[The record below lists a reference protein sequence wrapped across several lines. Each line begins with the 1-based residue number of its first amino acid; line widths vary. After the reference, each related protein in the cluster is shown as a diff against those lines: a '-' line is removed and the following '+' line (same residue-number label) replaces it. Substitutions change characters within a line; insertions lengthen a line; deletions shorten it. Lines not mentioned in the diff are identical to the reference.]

1 MVSYGASEDGQ
12 AEQTQGALRWLKGVE
27 GDGEGWLLIDDLV
40 DTGRTARAVRERL
53 PKAHF
58 ATIYAKPLG
67 RPIVDTF
74 VREFRQEEWIYFPW
88 DIDYRFVSP
97 IKTRQKE
104 LGVCPVGYTEFTIG
118 GAMFGEMKVFSG
130 SSHPDLASGIATHM
144 GMPLGRLKVT
154 RFSNENI
161 KVKVEENVREADV
174 FVIQS
179 SCPPVS
185 DNLMELLILIDALKF
200 ASAAR
205 ITAVLPYF
213 PYARSDKKD
222 EARISI
228 TARLVAD
235 LLETAG
241 ADRVLTMTLHAP
253 QILGFFRK
261 PADQLLAT
269 PILSN
274 YFKTKDLSNTTVVA
288 TDAGAAKFAGHFAKR
303 LSVPM
308 AIIDK
313 RRFDDSEKAQSV
325 ALIGDVK
332 NRDAIIYDDEIATG
346 GSIKEAARILREL
359 GARSVRVGVTH
370 PVFSGS
376 ALETLNS
383 ANLDELVVTDSIPVS
398 PERARQ
404 LPNLKVLSTA
414 ALFGDAILRI
424 HGGRSISEMMD

>member
-1 MVSYGASEDGQ
+1 
-12 AEQTQGALRWLKGVE
+12 
-27 GDGEGWLLIDDLV
+27 
-40 DTGRTARAVRERL
+40 
-53 PKAHF
+53 
-58 ATIYAKPLG
+58 
-67 RPIVDTF
+67 
-74 VREFRQEEWIYFPW
+74 
-88 DIDYRFVSP
+88 
-97 IKTRQKE
+97 
-104 LGVCPVGYTEFTIG
+104 
-118 GAMFGEMKVFSG
+118 MFGEMKVFSG
-130 SSHPDLASGIATHM
+130 SSHPELARGIATHM

-274 YFKTKDLSNTTVVA
+274 YFKSKDLSNTTVVA

-303 LSVPM
+303 LTVPM

-332 NRDAIIYDDEIATG
+332 GRDAIIYDDEIATG
-346 GSIKEAARILREL
+346 GSIKEAARILREF

-370 PVFSGS
+370 PVFSGN
-376 ALETLNS
+376 ALETLTS
-383 ANLDELVVTDSIPVS
+383 ANLDELVVTDSIPIS
-398 PERARQ
+398 PERAKQ

>member
-1 MVSYGASEDGQ
+1 
-12 AEQTQGALRWLKGVE
+12 
-27 GDGEGWLLIDDLV
+27 
-40 DTGRTARAVRERL
+40 
-53 PKAHF
+53 
-58 ATIYAKPLG
+58 
-67 RPIVDTF
+67 
-74 VREFRQEEWIYFPW
+74 
-88 DIDYRFVSP
+88 
-97 IKTRQKE
+97 
-104 LGVCPVGYTEFTIG
+104 
-118 GAMFGEMKVFSG
+118 MFGEMKVFSG
-130 SSHPDLASGIATHM
+130 SSHPELARGIATHM

-161 KVKVEENVREADV
+161 KVKIEENVREADV

-185 DNLMELLILIDALKF
+185 DNLMEMLILIDALKF

-269 PILSN
+269 PILTN
-274 YFKTKDLSNTTVVA
+274 YFLTKDLTNTTVVA

-325 ALIGDVK
+325 ALIGDVQG
-332 NRDAIIYDDEIATG
+332 RDAIIYDDEIATG

-370 PVFSGS
+370 PVFSGN

-398 PERARQ
+398 PERAKAM
-404 LPNLKVLSTA
+404 PYLKVLSTA

>member
-1 MVSYGASEDGQ
+1 
-12 AEQTQGALRWLKGVE
+12 
-27 GDGEGWLLIDDLV
+27 
-40 DTGRTARAVRERL
+40 
-53 PKAHF
+53 
-58 ATIYAKPLG
+58 
-67 RPIVDTF
+67 
-74 VREFRQEEWIYFPW
+74 
-88 DIDYRFVSP
+88 
-97 IKTRQKE
+97 
-104 LGVCPVGYTEFTIG
+104 
-118 GAMFGEMKVFSG
+118 MFGEMKLFSCT
-130 SSHPDLASGIATHM
+130 SHPELAKGIAAHM
-144 GMPLGRLKVT
+144 GLPLGKVKIS

-161 KVKVEENVREADV
+161 KVKIEENVREADI
-174 FVIQS
+174 FVVGTS
-179 SCPPVS
+179 APPVS
-185 DNLMELLILIDALKF
+185 DGLMEMLIMIDALKF

-228 TARLVAD
+228 TARLMAD

-241 ADRVLTMTLHAP
+241 AERVLTMTLHAP

-269 PILSN
+269 PILTQ
-274 YFKTKDLSNTTVVA
+274 YFRQGDLTNAVVVA

-332 NRDAIIYDDEIATG
+332 GKDAIIYDDEIATG
-346 GSIKEAARILREL
+346 GSIKEASRILREF
-359 GARSVRVGVTH
+359 GARTVKVGVTH

-376 ALETLNS
+376 AVQTLND
-383 ANLDELVVTDSIPVS
+383 AGLDELVVADTIPIS
-398 PERARQ
+398 EEKRRDMK
-404 LPNLKVLSTA
+404 NLRVLSTA
-414 ALFGDAILRI
+414 GMFGDAILRI

>member
-1 MVSYGASEDGQ
+1 
-12 AEQTQGALRWLKGVE
+12 
-27 GDGEGWLLIDDLV
+27 
-40 DTGRTARAVRERL
+40 
-53 PKAHF
+53 
-58 ATIYAKPLG
+58 
-67 RPIVDTF
+67 
-74 VREFRQEEWIYFPW
+74 
-88 DIDYRFVSP
+88 
-97 IKTRQKE
+97 
-104 LGVCPVGYTEFTIG
+104 
-118 GAMFGEMKVFSG
+118 MFGEMKVFSG
-130 SSHPDLASGIATHM
+130 SSHPGLANGIATHM

-161 KVKVEENVREADV
+161 KVKIEENVREADV

-274 YFKTKDLSNTTVVA
+274 YFKSKDLSNTTVVA

-332 NRDAIIYDDEIATG
+332 GRDAIIYDDEIATG

-359 GARSVRVGVTH
+359 GAKAVRVGVTH
-370 PVFSGS
+370 PVFSGN
-376 ALETLNS
+376 AMETLSS
-383 ANLDELVVTDSIPVS
+383 ADLDELVVTDSIPVS
-398 PERARQ
+398 AEQAKR
-404 LPNLKVLSTA
+404 LPTLKVLSTA

>member
-1 MVSYGASEDGQ
+1 M
-12 AEQTQGALRWLKGVE
+12 
-27 GDGEGWLLIDDLV
+27 
-40 DTGRTARAVRERL
+40 
-53 PKAHF
+53 
-58 ATIYAKPLG
+58 
-67 RPIVDTF
+67 
-74 VREFRQEEWIYFPW
+74 
-88 DIDYRFVSP
+88 
-97 IKTRQKE
+97 
-104 LGVCPVGYTEFTIG
+104 
-118 GAMFGEMKVFSG
+118 
-130 SSHPDLASGIATHM
+130 
-144 GMPLGRLKVT
+144 
-154 RFSNENI
+154 
-161 KVKVEENVREADV
+161 KVEENVREADV

-332 NRDAIIYDDEIATG
+332 GRDAIIYDDEIATG

-370 PVFSGS
+370 PVFSGN
-376 ALETLNS
+376 ALETLRS

-398 PERARQ
+398 PERAKQ

>member
-1 MVSYGASEDGQ
+1 
-12 AEQTQGALRWLKGVE
+12 
-27 GDGEGWLLIDDLV
+27 
-40 DTGRTARAVRERL
+40 
-53 PKAHF
+53 
-58 ATIYAKPLG
+58 
-67 RPIVDTF
+67 
-74 VREFRQEEWIYFPW
+74 
-88 DIDYRFVSP
+88 
-97 IKTRQKE
+97 
-104 LGVCPVGYTEFTIG
+104 
-118 GAMFGEMKVFSG
+118 MFGEMKVFSG
-130 SSHPDLASGIATHM
+130 SSHPDLARGITTHM

-185 DNLMELLILIDALKF
+185 DHLLELLILIDALKF

-269 PILSN
+269 PILTN
-274 YFKTKDLSNTTVVA
+274 YFLTKDLSNAAVVA

-313 RRFDDSEKAQSV
+313 RRFDDSEQAQSV
-325 ALIGDVK
+325 ALIGDVEGK
-332 NRDAIIYDDEIATG
+332 DAIIYDDEIATG

-359 GARSVRVGVTH
+359 GARTVRVGVTH
-370 PVFSGS
+370 PVLSGR
-376 ALETLNS
+376 AVETLNS

-398 PERARQ
+398 PATAKA
-404 LPNLKVLSTA
+404 LPFLKVLSTA

>member
-1 MVSYGASEDGQ
+1 
-12 AEQTQGALRWLKGVE
+12 
-27 GDGEGWLLIDDLV
+27 
-40 DTGRTARAVRERL
+40 
-53 PKAHF
+53 
-58 ATIYAKPLG
+58 
-67 RPIVDTF
+67 
-74 VREFRQEEWIYFPW
+74 
-88 DIDYRFVSP
+88 
-97 IKTRQKE
+97 
-104 LGVCPVGYTEFTIG
+104 
-118 GAMFGEMKVFSG
+118 MFGEMKVFSG
-130 SSHPDLASGIATHM
+130 SSHPELARGIATHM

-161 KVKVEENVREADV
+161 KVKIEENVREADV

-185 DNLMELLILIDALKF
+185 DNLMEMLILIDALKF

-269 PILSN
+269 PILTN
-274 YFKTKDLSNTTVVA
+274 YFLTKDLSNTTVVA

-332 NRDAIIYDDEIATG
+332 GRDAIIYDDEIATG

-359 GARSVRVGVTH
+359 GAKSVRVGVTH
-370 PVFSGS
+370 PVFSGN

-398 PERARQ
+398 PERQKAM
-404 LPNLKVLSTA
+404 PYLKVLSTA

>member
-1 MVSYGASEDGQ
+1 
-12 AEQTQGALRWLKGVE
+12 
-27 GDGEGWLLIDDLV
+27 
-40 DTGRTARAVRERL
+40 
-53 PKAHF
+53 
-58 ATIYAKPLG
+58 
-67 RPIVDTF
+67 
-74 VREFRQEEWIYFPW
+74 
-88 DIDYRFVSP
+88 
-97 IKTRQKE
+97 
-104 LGVCPVGYTEFTIG
+104 
-118 GAMFGEMKVFSG
+118 MFGEMKVFSG

-185 DNLMELLILIDALKF
+185 DNLMEMLILIDALKF

-274 YFKTKDLSNTTVVA
+274 YFKTMDLSNTTVVA

-332 NRDAIIYDDEIATG
+332 GRDAIIYDDEIATG

-370 PVFSGS
+370 PVFSGN
-376 ALETLNS
+376 ALETLRS

-398 PERARQ
+398 PERAKQ

>member
-1 MVSYGASEDGQ
+1 
-12 AEQTQGALRWLKGVE
+12 
-27 GDGEGWLLIDDLV
+27 
-40 DTGRTARAVRERL
+40 
-53 PKAHF
+53 
-58 ATIYAKPLG
+58 
-67 RPIVDTF
+67 
-74 VREFRQEEWIYFPW
+74 
-88 DIDYRFVSP
+88 
-97 IKTRQKE
+97 
-104 LGVCPVGYTEFTIG
+104 
-118 GAMFGEMKVFSG
+118 MFGEMKVFSG
-130 SSHPDLASGIATHM
+130 SSHPELARGIATHM

-161 KVKVEENVREADV
+161 KVKIEENVREADV

-185 DNLMELLILIDALKF
+185 DNLMEMLILIDALKF

-269 PILSN
+269 PILTN
-274 YFKTKDLSNTTVVA
+274 YFLTKDLTNTTVVA

-325 ALIGDVK
+325 ALIGDVQG
-332 NRDAIIYDDEIATG
+332 RDAIIYDDEIATG

-359 GARSVRVGVTH
+359 GARTVRVGVTH
-370 PVFSGS
+370 PVFSGN

-398 PERARQ
+398 PERAKAM
-404 LPNLKVLSTA
+404 PYLKVLSTA

>member
-1 MVSYGASEDGQ
+1 
-12 AEQTQGALRWLKGVE
+12 
-27 GDGEGWLLIDDLV
+27 
-40 DTGRTARAVRERL
+40 
-53 PKAHF
+53 
-58 ATIYAKPLG
+58 
-67 RPIVDTF
+67 
-74 VREFRQEEWIYFPW
+74 
-88 DIDYRFVSP
+88 
-97 IKTRQKE
+97 
-104 LGVCPVGYTEFTIG
+104 
-118 GAMFGEMKVFSG
+118 MFGEMKVFSG
-130 SSHPDLASGIATHM
+130 SSHPELAKGIATHM
-144 GMPLGRLKVT
+144 GMPLGKLKVT

-161 KVKVEENVREADV
+161 KVKIEENVRESDV
-174 FVIQS
+174 FVIQT

-185 DNLMELLILIDALKF
+185 DNLLELLILIDALKF

-269 PILSN
+269 PILTN
-274 YFKTKDLSNTTVVA
+274 YFKTKDLSNAVVVA

-332 NRDAIIYDDEIATG
+332 GKDAIIYDDEIATG
-346 GSIKEAARILREL
+346 GSIKEAARILREF
-359 GARSVRVGVTH
+359 GARTVRVGVTH
-370 PVFSGS
+370 GVLSGN
-376 ALETLNS
+376 AVETLN
-383 ANLDELVVTDSIPVS
+383 AAGLDELVITDSIPIS
-398 PERARQ
+398 AERAKA
-404 LPNLKVLSTA
+404 LPNLRVLSTA

>member
-1 MVSYGASEDGQ
+1 
-12 AEQTQGALRWLKGVE
+12 
-27 GDGEGWLLIDDLV
+27 
-40 DTGRTARAVRERL
+40 
-53 PKAHF
+53 
-58 ATIYAKPLG
+58 
-67 RPIVDTF
+67 
-74 VREFRQEEWIYFPW
+74 
-88 DIDYRFVSP
+88 
-97 IKTRQKE
+97 
-104 LGVCPVGYTEFTIG
+104 
-118 GAMFGEMKVFSG
+118 MFGEMKVFSG
-130 SSHPDLASGIATHM
+130 SSHPELARGIATHM

-161 KVKVEENVREADV
+161 KVKIEENVREADV

-185 DNLMELLILIDALKF
+185 DNLMEMLILIDALKF

-269 PILSN
+269 PILTN
-274 YFKTKDLSNTTVVA
+274 YFLTKDLTNTTVVA

-332 NRDAIIYDDEIATG
+332 GRDAIIYDDEIATG

-359 GARSVRVGVTH
+359 GAKSVRVGVTH
-370 PVFSGS
+370 PVFSGN

-398 PERARQ
+398 PERAKAM
-404 LPNLKVLSTA
+404 PYLKVLSTA

>member
-1 MVSYGASEDGQ
+1 
-12 AEQTQGALRWLKGVE
+12 
-27 GDGEGWLLIDDLV
+27 
-40 DTGRTARAVRERL
+40 
-53 PKAHF
+53 
-58 ATIYAKPLG
+58 
-67 RPIVDTF
+67 
-74 VREFRQEEWIYFPW
+74 
-88 DIDYRFVSP
+88 
-97 IKTRQKE
+97 
-104 LGVCPVGYTEFTIG
+104 
-118 GAMFGEMKVFSG
+118 MFGEMKVFSG
-130 SSHPDLASGIATHM
+130 SSHPELARGIATHM

-161 KVKVEENVREADV
+161 KVKIEENVREADV

-185 DNLMELLILIDALKF
+185 DNLMEMLILIDALKF

-269 PILSN
+269 PILTN
-274 YFKTKDLSNTTVVA
+274 NFLTKDLSNTTVVA

-325 ALIGDVK
+325 ALIGDVQG
-332 NRDAIIYDDEIATG
+332 RDAIIYDDEIATG

-370 PVFSGS
+370 PVFSGN

-398 PERARQ
+398 PERQKAM
-404 LPNLKVLSTA
+404 PYLKVLSTA